1 MVVGIL
7 IGLPAGLAIGMA
19 IGWGMGLKVKPA
31 SVAEQVTEKELD
43 AYEQDVMR
51 QLRNMMRYDGSEEGQ
66 EERE

>member
-19 IGWGMGLKVKPA
+19 IGWGMGLRVKPA
-31 SVAEQVTEKELD
+31 SVAEKVTEEELD